1 MCMRT
6 NRTRGTMRRK
16 ASKSRGERCAGRRL
30 HVHRVLW
37 GALLCT
43 VLAHTPARAQG
54 ADSEDGP
61 AYVYI
66 DTNFPEALVFA
77 DSLLVG
83 GASSMLL
90 AVPAASR
97 SIRLTAPN
105 PDVWSIA
112 PITRSLDVVAGDTAR
127 VVMHF
132 PYHYRIESEPFGADV
147 LIQHLDQGRSIGVTP
162 LLYRSADPVEGSIL
176 VRRVGH
182 ISQSIQPGKAVW
194 NRHVVHL
201 EPIGELDTAIQ
212 MNLNPPRAQRKWIDY
227 AALGT
232 ALAAGAFAVHYKF
245 KADDLADEYERTRDE
260 ALMPRIETQ
269 DFRAAVA
276 FGVMQGGV
284 AVFALRLVLR

>member
-1 MCMRT
+1 M
-6 NRTRGTMRRK
+6 
-16 ASKSRGERCAGRRL
+16 EWL
-30 HVHRVLW
+30 PHVRRVLL

-43 VLAHTPARAQG
+43 VVAHTPARGQVE
-54 ADSEDGP
+54 DSRDGP

-83 GASSMLL
+83 GASAMLL

-105 PDVWSIA
+105 PDVWSIT
-112 PITRSLDVVAGDTAR
+112 PITRPLDVVAGDTAR

-147 LIQHLDQGRSIGVTP
+147 HIEHLEEGRYIGVTP
-162 LLYRSADPVEGSIL
+162 LLYRSEDPVEGSIL

-182 ISQSIQPGKAVW
+182 ISQRIQPGKAVW

-201 EPIGELDTAIQ
+201 EPINEPETSTQIH
-212 MNLNPPRAQRKWIDY
+212 LNPPRAQRKWIDY

-245 KADDLADEYERTRDE
+245 KADDLADEYERTRNE
-260 ALMPRIETQ
+260 ALTPRIETH

>member
-1 MCMRT
+1 M
-6 NRTRGTMRRK
+6 GW
-16 ASKSRGERCAGRRL
+16 L
-30 HVHRVLW
+30 PHVRRVLL

-43 VLAHTPARAQG
+43 VVAHTPARGQVE
-54 ADSEDGP
+54 DSRDGP

-83 GASSMLL
+83 GASAMLL

-147 LIQHLDQGRSIGVTP
+147 HIEHLEEGRYIGVTP
-162 LLYRSADPVEGSIL
+162 LLYRSEDPVEGSIL
-176 VRRVGH
+176 VRRVGY

-201 EPIGELDTAIQ
+201 EPINEPDTSTQIH
-212 MNLNPPRAQRKWIDY
+212 LNPPRAQHKWIDY

-245 KADDLADEYERTRDE
+245 KADDLADEYERTRNE
-260 ALMPRIETQ
+260 ALTSRIETH